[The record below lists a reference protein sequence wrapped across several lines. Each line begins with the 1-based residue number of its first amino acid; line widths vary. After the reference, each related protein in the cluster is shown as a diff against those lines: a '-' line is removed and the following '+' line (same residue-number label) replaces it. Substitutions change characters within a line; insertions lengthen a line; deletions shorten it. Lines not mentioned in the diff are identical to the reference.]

1 MNLSRAYISTHMK
14 ISQISRRINQVNKQ
28 ISYSYITTHVA
39 DKNAAIFRRP
49 LLGKKVQTHR
59 DDVCSIAE
67 CHAAICPEVS
77 SVNSATVR
85 AIKENSYVH
94 GSGLASC
101 GDLWSEV
108 SIL

>member
-1 MNLSRAYISTHMK
+1 MLQLSSLERTPQLAH
-14 ISQISRRINQVNKQ
+14 QINQVNKQ
-28 ISYSYITTHVA
+28 ISHSYITTHVA
-39 DKNAAIFRRP
+39 DKNAAIFRRA
-49 LLGKKVQTHR
+49 LLREKVQTHR
-59 DDVCSIAE
+59 DDVCSVAE

-85 AIKENSYVH
+85 AVEENSDVH
-94 GSGLASC
+94 GSGLAGC